1 MSELHSLFPINLTA
15 NWQSKPVQQ
24 LSPLLFD
31 WLNDPNSLTARLKTN
46 CETFR
51 VEVLGQQIESC
62 SLKESNTVINEG
74 DRVLVRE
81 VLLYCDEIPQVYARS
96 LLPLSSLTGEEEEL
110 ARLGNRPLGQMLFKN
125 PNLQR
130 KNLKISSF
138 EQSPSLSG
146 LLNILKLDDSGLL
159 WGRRSLFYLNNKAF
173 SVAEIFLP
181 GAFAYA
187 QAQDDTSTICNP

>member
-96 LLPLSSLTGEEEEL
+96 LRSPLDSNLSFFDATL
-110 ARLGNRPLGQMLFKN
+110 N
-125 PNLQR
+125 P
-130 KNLKISSF
+130 I
-138 EQSPSLSG
+138 QSNDDRGGP
-146 LLNILKLDDSGLL
+146 DSG
-159 WGRRSLFYLNNKAF
+159 FK
-173 SVAEIFLP
+173 V
-181 GAFAYA
+181 
-187 QAQDDTSTICNP
+187 T

>member
-1 MSELHSLFPINLTA
+1 
-15 NWQSKPVQQ
+15 
-24 LSPLLFD
+24 
-31 WLNDPNSLTARLKTN
+31 
-46 CETFR
+46 
-51 VEVLGQQIESC
+51 
-62 SLKESNTVINEG
+62 
-74 DRVLVRE
+74 
-81 VLLYCDEIPQVYARS
+81 EIPQVYARS
-96 LLPLSSLTGEEEEL
+96 LLPLSRLTGEEEEL